1 MSVSCDF
8 YQTCFYNSVSH
19 TYTTIRKFYP
29 HVVDGNK
36 CYSVNSGKR
45 SELKDNNY
53 PYVFRKLP
61 IFNVLWGILCA
72 IFIYALIGF
81 LGKKIKSWF
90 NN

>member
-1 MSVSCDF
+1 MNTPKVIKLNEKNQCMSVSCDF
-8 YQTCFYNSVSH
+8 YQTCFYNSFSH

-53 PYVFRKLP
+53 PYVFES
-61 IFNVLWGILCA
+61 
-72 IFIYALIGF
+72 
-81 LGKKIKSWF
+81 IKDTSYVK
-90 NN
+90 NQS